1 MRLPEKGPTH
11 TMETAAGALV
21 RSAERARA
29 AGIRGADQPC
39 VAVPD
44 GSSGVK
50 RLIVSQ
56 PRREA
61 AHDITGKA
69 YISVAA
75 EGRRGRVMLSLA
87 QDHEADALVRRI
99 GAALRPA
106 CSFLP

>member
-1 MRLPEKGPTH
+1 MRKEPAPQGS
-11 TMETAAGALV
+11 GAQTILV
-21 RSAERARA
+21 LQYQS
-29 AGIRGADQPC
+29 
-39 VAVPD
+39 